1 MSDYITVLLSSSV
14 ISSLIT
20 LAGGY
25 FIVNKKDAEFK
36 NMLEK
41 KKKIAEIYYEERAEV
56 LQKLYRLL
64 VVRNND
70 MVNLMKFLGEIAR
83 GNEYATADPF
93 ILRYENFKETEVEIQ
108 RILLYSA
115 LFLKEKDHLSIKEFY
130 NNNSTPVP
138 YIVDL
143 FELYYDIPDL
153 RNKNSEEFKVFSQ
166 KVLDVELGKMFKEQI
181 EETKK
186 FGDLVKIIKNAIASD
201 EIS

>member
-1 MSDYITVLLSSSV
+1 MPDYITVILSSSV

-20 LAGGY
+20 LACGY

-41 KKKIAEIYYEERAEV
+41 KKKIAEIYYEERAKV
-56 LQKLYRLL
+56 LQELYRLL

-70 MVNLMKFLGEIAR
+70 IVNLMKFLGVTAR
-83 GNEYATADPF
+83 GGEYATSEPF
-93 ILRYENFKETEVEIQ
+93 LLKYENFKENEDKLQNV
-108 RILLYSA
+108 LLYSV
-115 LFLKEKDHLSIKEFY
+115 LFLKKKDHLSIKEFY
-130 NNNSTPVP
+130 DNNSKPVR

-143 FELYYDIPDL
+143 FELYYDIPDF

-166 KVLDVELGKMFKEQI
+166 KVLEVGLGKMFQAQI
-181 EETKK
+181 EESKK
-186 FGDLVKIIKNAIASD
+186 FDDLVKIIKGAIASD

>member
-1 MSDYITVLLSSSV
+1 MPDYIIVILSSSV

-36 NMLEK
+36 SMLEK

-56 LQKLYRLL
+56 LQELYRLL

-93 ILRYENFKETEVEIQ
+93 LLRYENFKKTEDEIQ
-108 RILLYSA
+108 NTLLYSV

-130 NNNSTPVP
+130 DNNSKPVR

-166 KVLDVELGKMFKEQI
+166 KVLDVGLGKMFQAQI
-181 EETKK
+181 KETKK
-186 FGDLVKIIKNAIASD
+186 FDNLVKIIKDAIAS
-201 EIS
+201 EKIS